1 MSSQV
6 YMSACLPAVR
16 NFSILLKLILQPQ
29 SGPPEPH
36 FFLFQIFKCIC
47 LLNWRIITLQ
57 YSDDFCHTSIWI
69 GHMYTCVPSILIPPP
84 SPPCSSRLSE
94 HRPWVTWFIHQTL
107 TGYLFYIWQCICF
120 SAILSNHPTLSFSH
134 WVQSLFFT
142 FVSPFSQFVV
152 QLLSQPWQGLC
163 FHFSL
168 NHIFLSFAYFAGI
181 FQESPLNI
189 FDQSPLFSFPVY

>member
-1 MSSQV
+1 M
-6 YMSACLPAVR
+6 
-16 NFSILLKLILQPQ
+16 
-29 SGPPEPH
+29 
-36 FFLFQIFKCIC
+36 
-47 LLNWRIITLQ
+47 NWRIITLQ

-84 SPPCSSRLSE
+84 SPPCSFRLSE

-142 FVSPFSQFVV
+142 FVSPFSVCCPASFSALARVV
-152 QLLSQPWQGLC
+152 
-163 FHFSL
+163 FSL
-168 NHIFLSFAYFAGI
+168 FPQSYFPELCLFCWHFPRVTFKYFWSESTLFFSSLLISLIFMPFVYCFNIFVLSFYW
-181 FQESPLNI
+181 
-189 FDQSPLFSFPVY
+189 LFKLTF